1 MSDLIVRPDPDRET
15 GFILVEP
22 LLYFGKHDHFR
33 IPAGFHTD
41 FASIP
46 RILWPL
52 IPPQGRHAKAAVIH
66 DWLYVNAPTT
76 TTRWLGGRMERSIS
90 RREADGVFRRVMRE
104 SGVGWLRRWTMWL
117 GVRLGGW
124 AGWHQRR
131 LDQKAGVRKD
141 G

>member
-1 MSDLIVRPDPDRET
+1 MSDLVVRPDPEREM
-15 GFILVEP
+15 GFILVRP
-22 LLYFGKHDHFR
+22 LHYTGRRDYFH
-33 IPAGFHTD
+33 IPAGFRTD

-46 RILWPL
+46 RILWSL

-66 DWLYVNAPTT
+66 DWLYVNAPTV
-76 TTRWLGGRMERSIS
+76 TTRWRFGRTERTLT
-90 RREADGVFRRVMRE
+90 RREADGVFRRVMKE
-104 SGVGWLRRWTMWL
+104 SGVGWKRWVMWL

-131 LDQKAGVRKD
+131 LNQRAGVQRD